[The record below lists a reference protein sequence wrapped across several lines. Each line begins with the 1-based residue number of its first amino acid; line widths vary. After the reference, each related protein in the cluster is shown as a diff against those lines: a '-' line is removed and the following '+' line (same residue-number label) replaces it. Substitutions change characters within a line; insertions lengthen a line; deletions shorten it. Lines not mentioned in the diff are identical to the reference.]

1 MFSSPSTSAAALP
14 RWLTAV
20 ISSLIS
26 AVGCATALCSEVLG
40 RFHSQPPSSQNMTSA
55 ARKKQRSSRSFTAWV
70 AQSFDVFTFS
80 PGGLDV

>member
-1 MFSSPSTSAAALP
+1 MFSSPSTSAAVQARL
-14 RWLTAV
+14 LTAAT
-20 ISSLIS
+20 SSWCS
-26 AVGCATALCSEVLG
+26 GVGRATALRSEVLG

-55 ARKKQRSSRSFTAWV
+55 ARKKQRSSRSFTALA